1 MQEFLFPKA
10 SSQTAYHPVRSICH
24 SGSPSLL
31 FRAKYRRTAVFFKMQ
46 KGSVPG
52 KCLSKAVHCMVK
64 QSQRSP
70 SVIVFC
76 FFCSVTVLHSARR
89 CRMLL
94 YRTDGRIYHNF
105 SISGG
110 TEKLRN
116 VLHRNTEDAC
126 GACACAGAYCLSEK
140 RMQNL
145 PERETVQP

>member
-46 KGSVPG
+46 KGSVSG
-52 KCLSKAVHCMVK
+52 KCLSKAVHCMEK
-64 QSQRSP
+64 QSQSP
-70 SVIVFC
+70 LRYRILLFLQRNC
-76 FFCSVTVLHSARR
+76 LHSARQ